1 MRGIV
6 EVKFTNG
13 ETEIYEVDD
22 SSEVITVWDTG
33 MTNRQEQVL
42 RLRAIE
48 GYSVADLEHVINLS
62 KATISEHFKLAALKL
77 LKVYQRWEGMND

>member
-22 SSEVITVWDTG
+22 SSEAITVWDAG
-33 MTNRQEQVL
+33 MTQITPDDNHCIL
-42 RLRAIE
+42 
-48 GYSVADLEHVINLS
+48 INNAAVRKINCEPVS
-62 KATISEHFKLAALKL
+62 KAAALN
-77 LKVYQRWEGMND
+77 GN